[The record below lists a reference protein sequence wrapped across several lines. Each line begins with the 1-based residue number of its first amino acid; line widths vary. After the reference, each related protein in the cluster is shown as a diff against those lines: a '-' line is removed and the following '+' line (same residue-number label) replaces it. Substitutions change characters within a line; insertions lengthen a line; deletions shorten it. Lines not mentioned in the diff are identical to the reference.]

1 MAESKIIVALEAG
14 LLVMSDKQNK
24 RIVIVGGGLGGLSA
38 AISLATEGFRVE
50 LLEKN
55 DKVGGKLNI
64 LEKDGFTFDL
74 GPSILTMP
82 HIFRE
87 LFTRAGRNMDD
98 YVSIQQVEPHWRNFF
113 EDGTTL
119 DLSGDA
125 EVMHQELLKLGPE
138 AVGEF
143 ERFMA
148 YAKHQGQE
156 TEVGYFAQG
165 LDSIWEL
172 LRFYGPLRS
181 LRSFDVFRSMDQ
193 GVRRFIS
200 NPKLV
205 EILDYFIK
213 YVGSSPYDA
222 PALMN
227 LLPYIQFEYGLWYVK
242 GGMYGMAQAMEKL
255 ALELGVQIRLNA
267 EVTAIESAAGRA
279 TGVRLVD
286 GQHLAADIVVSN
298 MEVLPAMR
306 ELLQATPAELKKL
319 QRFAPSCSGLVL
331 HLGVNRL
338 YPQLAHHNFFYS
350 DQPKQHFDAVF
361 HSGRLSDDPTI
372 YLVAPVKTDP
382 TQAPPDCEIIKVLP
396 HIPHLNPDQPLSPA
410 DYLAFRD
417 RVLDKLER
425 MGLTDLRKH
434 IVTEEYWTPHDIQAR
449 YYSNQ
454 GSIYG
459 VVADRYKNL
468 GFKAP
473 QRSSKFSN
481 LYFVGGSVNPG
492 GGMPM
497 VTLSGQ
503 LVRDKI
509 LADLR

>member
-1 MAESKIIVALEAG
+1 MNYQ
-14 LLVMSDKQNK
+14 DKS
-24 RIVIVGGGLGGLSA
+24 IVIIGAGLGGLSA
-38 AISLATEGFRVE
+38 AIALASEGFDVE
-50 LLEKN
+50 LVEKN

-64 LEKDGFTFDL
+64 LHKDGFAFDL

-82 HIFRE
+82 HIFE
-87 LFTRAGRNMDD
+87 ALFTRAGKKMSD
-98 YVSIQQVEPHWRNFF
+98 YVEIQTVEPHWRNFF

-119 DLSGDA
+119 DLTPEPEA
-125 EVMHQELLKLGPE
+125 MRRELDKLGPE
-138 AVGEF
+138 AAAEF
-143 ERFMA
+143 ARFLA
-148 YAKHQGQE
+148 YSKKLCTE
-156 TEVGYFAQG
+156 TEAGYFAKG
-165 LDSIWEL
+165 LDSFWDLIS
-172 LRFYGPLRS
+172 FYGPMRS
-181 LRSFDVFRSMDQ
+181 LRGFDVFRSMDQ

-205 EILDYFIK
+205 DILNYFIK

-242 GGMYGMAQAMEKL
+242 GGMYGLAQALERL
-255 ALELGVQIRLNA
+255 ALELGVRIRLNA
-267 EVTAIESAAGRA
+267 EVAEITREGSRA
-279 TGVRLVD
+279 TGIRLKD
-286 GQHLAADIVVSN
+286 GEVLPSDLVVSN
-298 MEVLPAMR
+298 MEVIPAMKQ
-306 ELLQATPAELKKL
+306 LLNSSEAVLNKVR
-319 QRFAPSCSGLVL
+319 RFEPSCSGLVL
-331 HLGVNRL
+331 HLGVDRI

-350 DQPKQHFDAVF
+350 DKPREHFDAVF
-361 HSGRLSDDPTI
+361 QQNKLSDDPTV
-372 YLVAPVKTDP
+372 YLVAPCKTDP
-382 TQAPPDCEIIKVLP
+382 AQAPAGCEIIKVLP
-396 HIPHLNPDQPLSPA
+396 HIPHLDPDNRLSA
-410 DYLAFRD
+410 EDYRAFRE
-417 RVLDKLER
+417 RVLVKLER
-425 MGLTDLRKH
+425 MGLSDLRRH

-459 VVADRYKNL
+459 VVANRWKNL

-473 QRSSKFSN
+473 QRSSELKN

-509 LADLR
+509 LSDLGQG